1 MRKKIF
7 FLIFVVAIIRL
18 CGVLISD
25 NNYEEKSINKNYTGI
40 ITNLVINDT
49 KTVVDIDRKYKITLY
64 KKVNYNLGDLVN
76 VKGVFKTP
84 SNNTVPN
91 LFNYR
96 KYLLSKKIKMISND
110 VNIKLIKKN
119 TNIFYKVKN
128 TFIKRILHCKSN
140 QYLNA
145 FILGDTSY
153 IDESVKQGYSSMG
166 ISHLFAISGMHVSV
180 FLFSL
185 NVIFKK
191 FKHKNIVIFLF
202 LMFFLFLTNF
212 SESLLRCVLFL
223 FLSKI
228 NKKYNLKIKNELLIV
243 FEFLFFI
250 LINPYLIYNVGF
262 IFSVVITFFI
272 VLSSDLLKLKKYIS
286 KTITL
291 SIICFF
297 SSIPIL
303 SFSFFKIN
311 LLSII
316 YNVIFIPLISF
327 FYFPFALITFI
338 FPLFDSFYYQVIKIL
353 EWIILNLSSIKLLT
367 FTISKPNI
375 IVVIMYYAF
384 LFLTLKINRKYIAF
398 FILILIININ
408 SSLFIKDTEI
418 TFLDVG
424 QGDSSIV
431 ILPLGKA
438 LLIDTG
444 GVYKNNGAIAKNKI
458 IPYLNSMGIN
468 KLDTL
473 IITHGDYDHMADAKY
488 LVDNIKIDK
497 VIFNCGVFNELEQDL
512 IKVLDKKKIPYYSCI
527 KELNIDNS
535 KLQFLNTKEYDNEN
549 DNSNVIYAKFYNY
562 KFLFM
567 GDASNITER
576 EILDKYNLP
585 NVDVFKAGHHG
596 SKTSSSKELI
606 NTINP
611 KYSII
616 SVGKNNRYGH
626 PNKEILESLNESKI
640 YRTDIDGSIM
650 FKIKNNKLKI
660 ETCTP

>member
-18 CGVLISD
+18 CYVLISD
-25 NNYEEKSINKNYTGI
+25 SNYEEKSINKNYTGI
-40 ITNLVINDT
+40 ITNLAINDT
-49 KTVVDIDRKYKITLY
+49 KTVIDIDRKYKITLY

-84 SNNTVPN
+84 SNNTVHN

-119 TNIFYKVKN
+119 TNIFYKIKN

-145 FILGDTSY
+145 FILGDKSY
-153 IDESVKQGYSSMG
+153 IDESVKQGYSSVG

-180 FLFSL
+180 FLFAL

-228 NKKYNLKIKNELLIV
+228 NKKFNLKIKNELLIV
-243 FEFLFFI
+243 FEFLLLL

-272 VLSSDLLKLKKYIS
+272 VLSIELLKLKKYIL
-286 KTITL
+286 KTIML

-303 SFSFFKIN
+303 AFSFFKIN

-338 FPLFDSFYYQVIKIL
+338 FPLFDNFYYQVIKIL

-375 IVVIMYYAF
+375 IVVITYYAF

-398 FILILIININ
+398 LILILIININ
-408 SSLFIKDTEI
+408 SYLFIKDTEI

-424 QGDSSIV
+424 QGDSSII

-497 VIFNCGVFNELEQDL
+497 VIFNCGEYNDLEEEL
-512 IKVLDKKKIPYYSCI
+512 INVLEKKKIKYYSCI
-527 KELNIDNS
+527 NELNLDKY
-535 KLQFLNTKEYDNEN
+535 KLQFLNTKIYDNEN
-549 DNSNVIYAKFYNY
+549 DNSSVIYFNYNDY

-567 GDASNITER
+567 GDAGVEAEEDLIE
-576 EILDKYNLP
+576 KYNLQDI
-585 NVDVFKAGHHG
+585 DVLKVGHHG
-596 SKTSSSKELI
+596 SKTSSSKDFI
-606 NTINP
+606 DRISP

-626 PNKEILESLNESKI
+626 PNDSVLENLEGSKI
-640 YRTDIDGSIM
+640 YRTDQDGSVM
-650 FKIKNNKLKI
+650 FKFKNNKLKI
-660 ETCTP
+660 ETCPP